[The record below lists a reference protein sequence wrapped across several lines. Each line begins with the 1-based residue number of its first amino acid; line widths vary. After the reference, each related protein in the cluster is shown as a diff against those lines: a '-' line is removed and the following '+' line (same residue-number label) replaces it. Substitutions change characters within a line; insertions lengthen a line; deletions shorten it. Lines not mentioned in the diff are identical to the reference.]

1 MSASK
6 WKVYISNLS
15 VSDCGPRCIP
25 PVTANPM
32 GLSQSISTEPQSSG
46 ALPLHF
52 SLTGQHANPFT
63 QGRLDSV
70 EGVTRA
76 EVNGTNLGRGP
87 QCPRVSCS
95 CELAGQWKLRLHA
108 TQSLKPFGRL
118 LLNKATCFV
127 SFTKLSA
134 RSNEKIFT
142 NSFFVLFSNV
152 FKWVGSCLRS
162 IVLSCRN
169 SLKEKGS
176 SERLQLQTS

>member
-46 ALPLHF
+46 ALPLNF

-76 EVNGTNLGRGP
+76 EVNGTNLGWGP
-87 QCPRVSCS
+87 QCLRVSCS
-95 CELAGQWKLRLHA
+95 RDLAGQWKLWLHA

-118 LLNKATCFV
+118 LLNKATCFALFLCKSHSQNYQPGV
-127 SFTKLSA
+127 TRRFSQILFLFCFQIC
-134 RSNEKIFT
+134 SNK
-142 NSFFVLFSNV
+142 
-152 FKWVGSCLRS
+152 
-162 IVLSCRN
+162 
-169 SLKEKGS
+169 
-176 SERLQLQTS
+176 